1 MEDQLLGFGGFRG
14 RRAKQCL
21 FKMIRRGD
29 FIMVRKEAK
38 TQRRNV
44 HQSPCKEPGSRR
56 RPERQA
62 GPAEG
67 LPSPLLVMSP
77 LKHLRQF
84 IVVIIE

>member
-1 MEDQLLGFGGFRG
+1 
-14 RRAKQCL
+14 
-21 FKMIRRGD
+21 
-29 FIMVRKEAK
+29 MVRKEAK

-56 RPERQA
+56 RPKRQA

>member
-14 RRAKQCL
+14 GRAKQCL

-29 FIMVRKEAK
+29 FIVVRKEAK

-44 HQSPCKEPGSRR
+44 HQSPRKEPGSKR

-67 LPSPLLVMSP
+67 PPSPLLVMSP
-77 LKHLRQF
+77 LKRLHEF
-84 IVVIIE
+84 IVLSS